1 MKESKSNGKCL
12 DSIDVAILAGGLGTR
27 IKSVLGDTPK
37 VLAPIDGRPF
47 LDILLDQLQGFG
59 ARRIVLC
66 LGHLAEHV
74 VDYIENHPRADMEI
88 VPVIEFEPLGTA
100 GALRLAQ
107 KKLVSDPVMVINGDT
122 FINADFCR
130 FVQAYRESKAGLSV
144 LCSRIDD
151 SSRYASIEVDEAGF
165 IRKFIEKDTE
175 LTGGGIV
182 NAGVYLFSSAML
194 DTLVESSG
202 PSLEMDFLATLPVGT
217 VKAYVPEGGFIDI
230 GTPESL
236 LRASDELH

>member
-1 MKESKSNGKCL
+1 MIESRTSSKCL
-12 DSIDVAILAGGLGTR
+12 ESIDVAILAGGLGTR

-59 ARRIVLC
+59 ARRVVLC
-66 LGHLAEHV
+66 LGHLAKRV
-74 VDYIENHPRADMEI
+74 VDHIEVHPREDMEI

-100 GALRLAQ
+100 GALRLARE
-107 KKLVSDPVMVINGDT
+107 KVGSDPVMAMNGDT
-122 FINADFCR
+122 FVNTDLCR
-130 FVQAYRESKAGLSV
+130 FVQAYRESKAGLGI
-144 LCSRIDD
+144 LCARVQDRE
-151 SSRYASIEVDEAGF
+151 RYASIEVDEAGV
-165 IRKFIEKDTE
+165 IRKFVEKNPE

-202 PSLEMDFLATLPVGT
+202 PSLETDFLATRPVGT
-217 VKAYVPEGGFIDI
+217 VKAWIPDGGFIDI

-236 LRASDELH
+236 LRASNGLH